1 MGMGKGRS
9 RGRGR
14 SRDGAGEGPLLHRP
28 GLVDSGWTLPPGL
41 FLVKQKHR
49 PQFHS
54 PLLIPPSWSHLYVSK
69 FMVQV
74 VSRFDLAVD
83 SVPSPPPLSCLDLP
97 KCQSPRRAGLPSSPP
112 HTPTFQWAA
121 AQTCTHYTHT
131 HTCTLHTHVHMHALH
146 IHTCAR
152 TLHMHVD
159 AHLHTAHTHV
169 HAHSPSA
176 SWETAGQGRWR
187 LRWGFLSR
195 GLASSSSPSFQ
206 PGRWHFALL
215 APGGPDVL
223 SPLSSTWSGL
233 SPSPHRAHP
242 HALCTA
248 WLNGRRGSQRTGQGP
263 PSGLVPHCRQPL
275 L

>member
-1 MGMGKGRS
+1 MGMGKGKGRS

-97 KCQSPRRAGLPSSPP
+97 KCQPPRRAGLPSSPP
-112 HTPTFQWAA
+112 THPPFSGPQHRHARTTHTRTHVPCTH
-121 AQTCTHYTHT
+121 TCTCMHYTYTRVRAHCTCTWT
-131 HTCTLHTHVHMHALH
+131 HTCTLHTHTCMLTAPLH
-146 IHTCAR
+146 PGRRQGRAAGGSGGVSCPGASPR
-152 TLHMHVD
+152 PAAPPSSLGGGTLPCQPPGAPMCC
-159 AHLHTAHTHV
+159 LL
-169 HAHSPSA
+169 SPA
-176 SWETAGQGRWR
+176 PGQGSAPPPTGLTPTHCA
-187 LRWGFLSR
+187 LRG
-195 GLASSSSPSFQ
+195 
-206 PGRWHFALL
+206 
-215 APGGPDVL
+215 
-223 SPLSSTWSGL
+223 
-233 SPSPHRAHP
+233 
-242 HALCTA
+242 
-248 WLNGRRGSQRTGQGP
+248 
-263 PSGLVPHCRQPL
+263 
-275 L
+275 